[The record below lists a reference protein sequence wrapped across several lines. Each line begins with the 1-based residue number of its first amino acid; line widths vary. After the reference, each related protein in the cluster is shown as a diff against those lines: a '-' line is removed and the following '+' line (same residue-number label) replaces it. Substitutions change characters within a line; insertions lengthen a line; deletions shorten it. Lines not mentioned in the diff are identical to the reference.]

1 MVTTPKV
8 LIIDDSSTECV
19 LMRQALQSAGYQVLI
34 ANDGAQGLHMLSLDR
49 PQCLVLDIVL
59 PGMSGFEVCRQL
71 RAQAA
76 WHDLPIVFVSTKNS
90 AADLFW
96 AKRQGANHYLTK
108 PFKGEVLVQIVDEL
122 LAGHGQTQPSSPDVR
137 GAAPSSSRPQP
148 GPNTTPLPTT
158 DPTGVR
164 NREMPAPRSTQP
176 MSNFSAARR
185 SAAMPSSQ
193 PAGSNQPPVDMRSA
207 QQHPAGNFTP
217 GVGRNA
223 NPLTPLPSLNTQ
235 SDEIGG
241 ESGAQRVPGV
251 PQDTRAT
258 DPHRPVSPIN
268 PAGPSGPSQVPPGF
282 QHSAPMPRTSG
293 NLPGSATGPIRPMVN
308 RPSSSMSD
316 APPLTTTSSQQTPS
330 RFLMLIPRR
339 SERAEMLWSNGSDSL
354 FITDRSVRQLY
365 LAIDGKTEVGRLCI
379 QIGITKEEMFR
390 ALRVL
395 LSQQRIQLFDVQGRK
410 VDGSFLQ

>member
-8 LIIDDSSTECV
+8 LIIDDSNTECV

-71 RAQAA
+71 RSQPA
-76 WHDLPIVFVSTKNS
+76 WRDLPIVFVSTKS
-90 AADLFW
+90 SSADLFW

-108 PFKGEVLVQIVDEL
+108 PFKGEALVQIIDEL
-122 LAGHGQTQPSSPDVR
+122 LAGQGQTQSSSPDVR

-148 GPNTTPLPTT
+148 GSNMTSSSTT
-158 DPTGVR
+158 DPAWLR
-164 NREMPAPRSTQP
+164 NRETPAPRSTQP

-185 SAAMPSSQ
+185 SSPQ
-193 PAGSNQPPVDMRSA
+193 PAGSNQPPVDTRSA
-207 QQHPAGNFTP
+207 QQYPAGNFTP
-217 GVGRNA
+217 GVGRSA
-223 NPLTPLPSLNTQ
+223 DPLTPLPPLDIQ
-235 SDEIGG
+235 PDEMSG
-241 ESGAQRVPGV
+241 ESSAQRVPGV
-251 PQDTRAT
+251 PQDTRST
-258 DPHRPVSPIN
+258 DPHRSVN
-268 PAGPSGPSQVPPGF
+268 PLNSAGPVGPSHVPSGF
-282 QHSAPMPRTSG
+282 QHSGSIPRTSA
-293 NLPGSATGPIRPMVN
+293 NQPGSVTGPIRPVVN
-308 RPSSSMSD
+308 RPPSYMND
-316 APPLTTTSSQQTPS
+316 APPLTAANTQQAPN

-339 SERAEMLWSNGSDSL
+339 SERAEMLWSNSPDSL
-354 FITDRSVRQLY
+354 FITDRSARQLY
-365 LAIDGKTEVGRLCI
+365 LAIDGKTDVGRLCV

-390 ALRVL
+390 ALRIL